1 VIILLAA
8 AGFGAWAFLSAQE
21 KSAAEA
27 RATATALTQANATAI
42 RRAQGSSTAIA
53 RGTSSAVAQA
63 SATAGKEATVAALG
77 DAFATAMAAQDATA
91 TAEGIDATPTLA
103 AAVIIEPERMPIEEF
118 IALYADPAKRP
129 IIVDVRTAQSY
140 AEGHIAGAVSIPD
153 AETES
158 RLNELPKDRLIV
170 AYCQ

>member
-1 VIILLAA
+1 
-8 AGFGAWAFLSAQE
+8 
-21 KSAAEA
+21 
-27 RATATALTQANATAI
+27 
-42 RRAQGSSTAIA
+42 
-53 RGTSSAVAQA
+53 
-63 SATAGKEATVAALG
+63 
-77 DAFATAMAAQDATA
+77 MAAQDATA

-103 AAVIIEPERMPIEEF
+103 AAVIIEPERMPVEEF

-129 IIVDVRTAQSY
+129 IIVDVRSSVAY

-158 RLNELPKDRLIV
+158 RLSELPKDRLIV